1 VVEHCKANDGHLENE
16 GSEFPEDSD
25 YENESEVDGA
35 PVSGSAG
42 VGCER
47 GHNLL
52 PVLKIGSLNT

>member
-1 VVEHCKANDGHLENE
+1 MVEHCKANDGHLENE

-42 VGCER
+42 VER
-47 GHNLL
+47 GHKLL
-52 PVLKIGSLNT
+52 PVLKVGSLNA